1 MGRLARH
8 RSPGFTSEAAMRLH
22 APSPQSLALCAA
34 LTILGAGI
42 TYLALYL
49 YP

>member
-1 MGRLARH
+1 
-8 RSPGFTSEAAMRLH
+8 MRLH
-22 APSPQSLALCAA
+22 APSPSSLALCAA